1 VLRPEKCTK
10 QGMHLLIYYEDV
22 DQLRERLISVL
33 CEMDQSVVNHAIDEW
48 RRRLLACVHA
58 EGGHLNVTYD
68 CYSQNN
74 NVKIAAL

>member
-1 VLRPEKCTK
+1 MLKLEKCTK

-48 RRRLLACVHA
+48 RRRLSACVYA
-58 EGGHLNVTYD
+58 EGRHFELY
-68 CYSQNN
+68 
-74 NVKIAAL
+74 L